1 MHMLAAHEAET
12 MGERCGLDY
21 AAMRQVL
28 AASSAQSFVGEHW
41 LERFKRI
48 EDPMPIRKRR
58 TEVFQKSLT
67 PALEA
72 ARNLELVLP
81 GTELA
86 HRLLPAIMGIDSV
99 GKKETPE

>member
-1 MHMLAAHEAET
+1 MENELNIEKLLAAHEAET

-58 TEVFQKSLT
+58 TEVFQKSLASSMT
-67 PALEA
+67 S
-72 ARNLELVLP
+72 RV
-81 GTELA
+81 
-86 HRLLPAIMGIDSV
+86 RL
-99 GKKETPE
+99 